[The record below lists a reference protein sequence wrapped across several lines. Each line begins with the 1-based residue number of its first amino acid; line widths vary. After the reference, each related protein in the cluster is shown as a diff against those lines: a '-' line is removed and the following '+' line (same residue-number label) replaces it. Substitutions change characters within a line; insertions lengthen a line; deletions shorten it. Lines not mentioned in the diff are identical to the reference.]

1 MGQNV
6 GEKMAKNTKNQVA
19 TVSLSRLTAEE
30 LKSAVRDALVS
41 MGLAEREEFI
51 KVLSEELK
59 RVGLNIRMYLVPLG
73 IPGRKP
79 DDLTPTEV
87 GHLIRFLKINVPK
100 AMPAVAAAL
109 SRFGI
114 LAERANQPG
123 NRLAA

>member
-1 MGQNV
+1 M
-6 GEKMAKNTKNQVA
+6 KMAKNTKNQVE

-30 LKSAVRDALVS
+30 LKSVVRDGLVS
-41 MGLAEREEFI
+41 MGLSERAEFI

-59 RVGLNIRMYLVPLG
+59 QVGLNIRMYLVPLG
-73 IPGRKP
+73 IPGRSP

-100 AMPAVAAAL
+100 AMPAVEQAL

-114 LAERANQPG
+114 LAQRANQPG